1 MERCQVIVRSVGSF
15 YPQST
20 LSYKASALF
29 VRAKT
34 NNVVKFE
41 GGNRILQPIQYAEL
55 NGGAFQ
61 RGQTFDTSYVNS
73 DTALQFLIK
82 FYYTNVT
89 LYGVDDVLNRGIAA
103 AIDHVK
109 AKLVNAAGKMGKLL
123 ATDLYLDGT
132 GTNSGT
138 LQIDGLQQAVDNG
151 KKKVLPLF
159 KSDYKLET
167 PSICEYAK
175 AA

>member
-1 MERCQVIVRSVGSF
+1 M
-15 YPQST
+15 
-20 LSYKASALF
+20 
-29 VRAKT
+29 
-34 NNVVKFE
+34 KFE

-61 RGQTFDTSYVNS
+61 RGQTFDTSYVQS

-82 FYYTNVT
+82 FYYVNVT

-138 LQIDGLQQAVDNG
+138 LQLDGLQQAVDNG
-151 KKKVLPLF
+151 TLYSTYGNITRSDLGVTNGKIGAVV
-159 KSDYKLET
+159 KSDYMLEN
-167 PSICEYAK
+167 PSISRYAK